1 MKIAVTMYPLDNLG
15 GIVSNVENQLWGL
28 KELGHE
34 VDFYLLSWQ
43 DKFVKPKY
51 TDKELIAEPKGS
63 WYQGCLYAAHQMK
76 GWNFPLER
84 KIPYKGEKNL
94 KEAKRILSKYDLII
108 WQIPVPTRQKQN
120 RGNTDWIEL
129 YKANKVNIAYSHD
142 AHLIG
147 NYPYIYEI
155 KDYLTGIASTNVAS
169 YYGNRIGG
177 VQKALIFSSHN
188 LSKMKRRFDYDKR
201 RDGFLSLQTFKTWKH
216 VEDLIRALPY
226 MRPPMQMYVAGGGR
240 EQAYMTSKDKCKPE
254 YYCSRK
260 YDPDL
265 TEKMENNHFTIWNMA
280 VVSGMKWLGWIT
292 PEQRDDLLLRH
303 KCLIDPSWNLNFAKK
318 GDHFNRVFTDACIM
332 GTIPIGRNY
341 GISTNAEGQGIIFKA
356 GYNYIMIPHDATP
369 KEFASV
375 VNDAQNLP
383 SVRWRKI
390 VRRNYRLAENF
401 DRKHCAQQFINLAQG
416 KKAGYFQDRKVL
428 SSTDPEIVKGSQKM
442 LKEFFGLETAKA
454 PKGIRSFLK

>member
-15 GIVSNVENQLWGL
+15 GIVSNIENQLWGL
-28 KELGHE
+28 KELGHD

-51 TDKELIAEPKGS
+51 TDAELIKNNRD
-63 WYQGCLYAAHQMK
+63 WYKGCLYAAHQMK

-94 KEAKRILSKYDLII
+94 KEAKRILSKYDFVI

-129 YKANKVNIAYSHD
+129 YKANKVNVVYSHD

-169 YYGNRIGG
+169 YYGNKVGG

-188 LSKMKRRFDYDKR
+188 LSKMARRFDYDKR
-201 RDGFLSLQTFKTWKH
+201 ENGWLSLQTFKTWKH
-216 VEDLIRALPY
+216 VEDLVRAIPY
-226 MRPPMQMYVAGGGR
+226 MKPMKKFLAGGGR
-240 EQAYMTSKDKCKPE
+240 EQAYMTSPDKCKAE
-254 YYCSRK
+254 YFCSKK
-260 YDPDL
+260 YDPNMKKKLDGL
-265 TEKMENNHFTIWNMA
+265 KIWDVAIIN
-280 VVSGMKWLGWIT
+280 GMQWLKWIT
-292 PEQRDDLLLRH
+292 PEQRDTLLLTH

-332 GTIPIGRNY
+332 GTVPIGRNY

-369 KEFASV
+369 KEFAEI
-375 VNDAQNLP
+375 VNDAQNLS

-390 VRRNYRLAENF
+390 VRRNYELAEQF
-401 DRKHCAQQFINLAQG
+401 DRQHCAQQFINLAQG
-416 KKAGYFQDRKVL
+416 KKAGYFQDRKIL
-428 SSTDPEIVKGSQKM
+428 SSTDPAIIRGSQKM
-442 LKEFFGLETAKA
+442 LKDFFGLETTKV
-454 PKGIRSFLK
+454 PKGIRGFLK